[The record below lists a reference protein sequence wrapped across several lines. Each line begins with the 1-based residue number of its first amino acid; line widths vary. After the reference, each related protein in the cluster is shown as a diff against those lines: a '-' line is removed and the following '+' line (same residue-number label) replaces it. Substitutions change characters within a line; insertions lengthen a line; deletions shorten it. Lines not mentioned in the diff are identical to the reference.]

1 MLYNVIIRTQ
11 IRAKCIG
18 YENQQILWWFKLT
31 TPNSLFLNEDR
42 LKQYFITFQE
52 LHQLH
57 AKQNE
62 NLRKLV
68 ENHEKRITAL
78 TEKIEDLT

>member
-1 MLYNVIIRTQ
+1 M
-11 IRAKCIG
+11 
-18 YENQQILWWFKLT
+18 T
-31 TPNSLFLNEDR
+31 TPNPVFLNEDR
-42 LKQYFITFQE
+42 LKQYFRTFQK
-52 LHQLH
+52 LHEIH

-78 TEKIEDLT
+78 TEKIEDTQEWVRNLT

>member
-1 MLYNVIIRTQ
+1 MMYLKT
-11 IRAKCIG
+11 
-18 YENQQILWWFKLT
+18 FTKLH
-31 TPNSLFLNEDR
+31 
-42 LKQYFITFQE
+42 KI
-52 LHQLH
+52 H

>member
-1 MLYNVIIRTQ
+1 
-11 IRAKCIG
+11 
-18 YENQQILWWFKLT
+18 LT

-42 LKQYFITFQE
+42 LKQYFRTFQE

>member
-1 MLYNVIIRTQ
+1 M
-11 IRAKCIG
+11 
-18 YENQQILWWFKLT
+18 T
-31 TPNSLFLNEDR
+31 TPNSLFLSEDR
-42 LKQYFITFQE
+42 LKQYFRTFQE

-62 NLRKLV
+62 NLRKLL

>member
-1 MLYNVIIRTQ
+1 M
-11 IRAKCIG
+11 
-18 YENQQILWWFKLT
+18 T

-42 LKQYFITFQE
+42 LKQYFRTFQE

-78 TEKIEDLT
+78 TEKIEDIK

>member
-1 MLYNVIIRTQ
+1 M
-11 IRAKCIG
+11 
-18 YENQQILWWFKLT
+18 T

-42 LKQYFITFQE
+42 LKQYFRTFQE

-68 ENHEKRITAL
+68 ENHEKRIIAL
-78 TEKIEDLT
+78 TEKIEDLK